1 LTPGIS
7 FKTQMLYFIVFVTR
21 YIYLFH
27 PLSTY
32 LILMKLF
39 FIGSTGYILYL
50 IKVQYKYVYRR
61 SQQDSS

>member
-1 LTPGIS
+1 
-7 FKTQMLYFIVFVTR
+7 MLYFIVFVTR